1 MNTSNLRSLVL
12 SLLILT
18 AFSCR
23 NDSRQHKASEIRD
36 DEVAEEIA
44 EDMEAPLPALPY
56 LAVFD
61 EQTEQLTIEKN
72 TDFDTASL
80 NADALTQE
88 LITNYP
94 EIKPEIDRISNDTL
108 YLHITDAQYLTQQMG
123 SAGAQM
129 YLMEATY
136 AYTELPNINVVHF
149 SFEEGDHA
157 LPGNYTR
164 NSFNQR
170 SRVQ

>member
-1 MNTSNLRSLVL
+1 MNTSHFRTIVR

-18 AFSCR
+18 IAISCR
-23 NDSRQHKASEIRD
+23 NETEKNKEPEIQGDAAEHIGEDSG
-36 DEVAEEIA
+36 
-44 EDMEAPLPALPY
+44 APLPTLPY